1 MSIVIN
7 RIKRTPEVIVQKK
20 EVVASQALGLRER
33 NKLDKLARIRSAA
46 LELFQAKGYEAT
58 TTKEIAQVADVAIGT
73 VFMYANDKRDL
84 LFLIFNDPLDV
95 VVDNAF
101 SRVDSRK
108 PLSTQAFEVF
118 SHFYAA
124 FHEQVLLA
132 RLLLR
137 ELVFFSEGKQ
147 AAQYMEN
154 RRRIIARLEKMV
166 RDANAKTTIGA
177 DVDASRIANTFFFLY
192 SGEVRLWL
200 SDETP
205 DLAKGLASLKATF
218 ALLGHGLGEHPTKP
232 SRKRSATS

>member
-1 MSIVIN
+1 MSS
-7 RIKRTPEVIVQKK
+7 KKK
-20 EVVASQALGLRER
+20 ETIDLPALGLRER
-33 NKLDKLARIRSAA
+33 NKMDKLTRIRSAA

-58 TTKEIAQVADVAIGT
+58 TTKEIAEKADVAIGT

-84 LFLIFNDPLDV
+84 LFLIFNDALDV

-101 SRVDSRK
+101 SSIDSRK

-124 FHEQVLLA
+124 FHKQVLLA

-154 RRRIIARLEKMV
+154 RRRIIAQLERMTQ
-166 RDANAKTTIGA
+166 DAILKKTIGA
-177 DVDASRIANTFFFLY
+177 NGDVTRIANVFFFLY

-205 DLAKGLASLKATF
+205 NLQKGLASLKASF
-218 ALLGHGLGEHPTKP
+218 ALLGHGLGEQPVRPPGKRAIKP
-232 SRKRSATS
+232 